1 MTPYPAKLKILFPMR
16 ELRDYRR
23 HLVALDDTFVVH
35 RRSDGEFLMQ
45 LDPLQK
51 LGARSYAKCFI
62 RIAADLEA
70 GYSFVIVDRDRF
82 LADIEALARE
92 HAASKDRDAVERAA
106 QLIAEHTRY
115 RIRDH
120 LEDSD
125 DIQSRANRMLIASR
139 PRRTKC
145 TGGEVRGVSQMWGI
159 PTPRTEQLWHTIVG
173 ELCDVRAA
181 HRARAAW
188 QRWTRANRPPMPV
201 TAPDH

>member
-1 MTPYPAKLKILFPMR
+1 MTPYPNKLKILFPMR

-45 LDPLQK
+45 LDPLMK

-62 RIAADLEA
+62 GIAADLEA
-70 GYSFVIVDRDRF
+70 GYTFMIVDRDQF
-82 LADIEALARE
+82 LADIEALARK
-92 HAASKDRDAVERAA
+92 HAANKDRNAVERAA

-115 RIRDH
+115 RLRNH
-120 LEDSD
+120 LEDGD
-125 DIQSRANRMLIASR
+125 DVQSQANRMVIASR
-139 PRRTKC
+139 ARRTKC
-145 TGGEVRGVSQMWGI
+145 TGGEVQGLTQMWGI
-159 PTPRTEQLWHTIVG
+159 PVPRTEQLWHTIAG

-188 QRWTRANRPPMPV
+188 QRWTRANRPPMP
-201 TAPDH
+201 TIES